1 MSEQRLELR
10 ATLHLL
16 RCFSTTSEFLFSP
29 AKGGAFLCRSPALQ
43 GGLVLLSIQGTGP
56 GAMLHRYWVSGGG
69 RGGRQR
75 EDACSLEDGEAEKCQ
90 EEVDGEGQA
99 GQAQVDGASG
109 STQLRL
115 SHSGGKRVSETND
128 EQGESFR
135 QLGASD

>member
-1 MSEQRLELR
+1 
-10 ATLHLL
+10 
-16 RCFSTTSEFLFSP
+16 
-29 AKGGAFLCRSPALQ
+29 
-43 GGLVLLSIQGTGP
+43 
-56 GAMLHRYWVSGGG
+56 MLHRYWVSGGG

-75 EDACSLEDGEAEKCQ
+75 EDACSLEDGEAEKSQ